1 MPVAACRS
9 PPQPGW
15 YYAGPRGT
23 IPGPTARLPG
33 SHRGAGHAEGIALP
47 HCRCKGKAT
56 APGRQHLGTRAHACP
71 RRRKRVQHPSMGRS
85 ARSAPT
91 FRYRNYVIRASSRL
105 SGCRARQSLQITH
118 CAKCASHGQHP
129 CAAGLVQP
137 ERTLVLR
144 RLLRART
151 RAPREFTLVCQSEAC
166 SFVVHTIVSVGF
178 CESAFE
184 VSCDGALCAGA
195 ADCRAVRE

>member
-71 RRRKRVQHPSMGRS
+71 RRRKRVQHPSRGRS
-85 ARSAPT
+85 VRRAPT

-144 RLLRART
+144 RLLRAHA
-151 RAPREFTLVCQSEAC
+151 RAAGVHPRVPERGVLLCGTYCCVCRLLRECLRSILRWR
-166 SFVVHTIVSVGF
+166 FV
-178 CESAFE
+178 
-184 VSCDGALCAGA
+184 
-195 ADCRAVRE
+195 CRGS